1 MKTHPRL
8 RQAVLA
14 ILALSGASLLV
25 APAAHAAP
33 ISAVFTQ
40 GVLVV
45 NGDAVDNTIVVS
57 RTSSGKLQVNGGAVK
72 VKGNPTISNTSRV
85 QLFGQGGN
93 DVLSI
98 DELNGPMPPAD
109 LFGGAGNDTLTGG
122 SGADRV
128 YGQAGTDRLVTNSG
142 PGADL
147 VEGGEGED
155 TVEVTGTDG
164 AETLTVTANGTRVR
178 FDRLDQG
185 AFNLDIG
192 AVEHLTVN
200 ARGGADTFSA
210 TGNLAALI
218 TLGVDG
224 GSGND
229 SISGSNGNDTLAG
242 GDGDDFVDG
251 QQGQDATLLG
261 AGNDVFQWDPGDS
274 SENVDG
280 AAGTDRLVFNGSSAT
295 EQIGL
300 GANGASARLTRDIA
314 AITLGLDHL
323 ERVDVRTFASTDTVT
338 VDDLTGTDVADV
350 RVDLAAFG
358 GAGDAAADTVVVKG
372 GSGNDVAD
380 VVADG
385 AAYTVTGLRAA
396 VAVTGAENG
405 DSLTLNG
412 QGGGDTATVHGTD
425 AADTIDA
432 AVVNGVVGV
441 FRNTG
446 NVRVALDDVESLRL
460 DPEQGADSVFVGDL
474 TGGDV
479 TNVHVSAAD
488 GAADTVSVTGTQG
501 DDAVVLSGTQVAGTP
516 AMVTLDAVDAD
527 LDALVLNGLGGDDS
541 INAGAAASGQV
552 RLAIN
557 GGLGI
562 DTITGS
568 GGGDVVTGGD
578 GNDVVLLGGGDDSF
592 TWSPG
597 DDNDT
602 VDGQAGTDMLRF
614 NGSNIAEN
622 IGVVANGDRVR
633 ITRDIAVVTLDLGT
647 LERIDLALV
656 GGADNVTVGDLSGT
670 PVTVVNI
677 AAAGAGGT
685 PDGAQDSITVL
696 GTDGNDSAVV
706 TGLAPGTVE
715 VAGLAA
721 TVTITGTDGPLDRLT
736 LDVRGGDDYVDASD
750 LTNDAV
756 TLAIYGGEGADF
768 LIGGSGKDTLDGG
781 AHDDSALGGDGD
793 DVLIGG
799 DGDDVL
805 IGGAGVDT
813 LTGGEGD
820 DIEIQD

>member
-1 MKTHPRL
+1 MTVHLRPR
-8 RQAVLA
+8 RAALA
-14 ILALSGASLLV
+14 IVAISWAGLLV
-25 APAAHAAP
+25 APAAHAAT
-33 ISAVFTQ
+33 SAVFTQ

-45 NGDAVDNTIVVS
+45 NGDAANNTIVVS
-57 RTSSGKLQVNGGAVK
+57 RTSSGKLQVNGGAVRI
-72 VKGNPTISNTSRV
+72 KGNPTVSNTSRV
-85 QLFGQGGN
+85 QLFGQGGD

-109 LFGGAGNDTLTGG
+109 LFGAAGNDTLTGG

-128 YGQAGTDRLVTNSG
+128 YGQAGADRLVTNNG

-147 VEGGEGED
+147 VEGGDGED
-155 TVEVTGTDG
+155 TVEVNGIDG
-164 AETLTVTANGTRVR
+164 AETLTATANGTRVR

-185 AFNLDIG
+185 AFYLDIG
-192 AVEHLTVN
+192 AVEHLAVN
-200 ARGGADTFSA
+200 ARGGADTFGA

-218 TLGVDG
+218 TVSVDG

-229 SISGSNGNDTLAG
+229 TISGSNGNDTLAG
-242 GDGDDFVDG
+242 GDGNDFVDG
-251 QQGQDATLLG
+251 QQGQDVTGLG
-261 AGNDVFQWDPGDS
+261 AGDDVFQWDPGDS
-274 SENVDG
+274 SESVDG
-280 AAGTDRLVFNGSSAT
+280 AAGLDRLVFNGSSAT

-300 GANGASARLTRDIA
+300 AANGTSARLTRDIA

-323 ERVDVRTFASTDTVT
+323 ERVDVRAFASIDTVT

-350 RVDLAAFG
+350 RVDLGAFG

-380 VVADG
+380 VVGDG
-385 AAYTVTGLRAA
+385 TAYTVTGLRAA

-405 DSLTLNG
+405 DNFALNG
-412 QGGGDTATVHGTD
+412 QGGVDTVTVHGTD
-425 AADTIDA
+425 AVDTIDA

-446 NVRVALDDVESLRL
+446 NVRIALDEVENLRL
-460 DPEQGADSVFVGDL
+460 NPEQGADAVSVGDM

-479 TNVHVSAAD
+479 TSIHVSAAD
-488 GAADTVSVTGTQG
+488 GAADIVSVTGTPGG
-501 DDAVVLSGTQVAGTP
+501 DVVVVSGVQVTGTP
-516 AMVTLDAVDAD
+516 AAVTIGAADAD
-527 LDALVLNGLGGDDS
+527 LDTLVLNGLGGDDS
-541 INAGAAASGQV
+541 INADAAASGHV

-568 GGGDVVTGGD
+568 GSGDAVTGGD
-578 GNDVVLLGGGDDSF
+578 GNDVVLLGGGDDTF
-592 TWSPG
+592 VWSPG
-597 DDNDT
+597 DDNDIL
-602 VDGQAGTDMLRF
+602 DGQGGTDALRF
-614 NGSNIAEN
+614 NGANIAEN
-622 IGVVANGDRVR
+622 IGIVANGNRVH
-633 ITRDIAVVTLDLGT
+633 ITRDIAVVSLDLGT
-647 LERIDLALV
+647 LERIDFAPV
-656 GGADNVTVGDLSGT
+656 GGADNVTVGGLSGT
-670 PVTVVNI
+670 PVTLVNI

-696 GTDGNDSAVV
+696 GSDGNDSAVV
-706 TGLAPGTVE
+706 TGLVPGTVE
-715 VAGLAA
+715 VTGLAA
-721 TVTITGTDGPLDRLT
+721 TIAITGTDGPLDRLT

-756 TLAIYGGEGADF
+756 TLTIFGGDGADF

-781 AHDDSALGGDGD
+781 AHDDGVLGGDGD

>member
-1 MKTHPRL
+1 MTTHYRPRL
-8 RQAVLA
+8 AALAVLA
-14 ILALSGASLLV
+14 LPGASLLITPV
-25 APAAHAAP
+25 AHAAP

-45 NGDAVDNTIVVS
+45 NGDATDNTIVVS

-72 VKGNPTISNTSRV
+72 VKGNPTFANTTRV

-93 DVLSI
+93 DVLRI

-109 LFGGAGNDTLTGG
+109 LFGAAGNDTLTGG

-128 YGQAGTDRLVTNSG
+128 YGQAGTDRLVTNGG

-155 TVEVTGTDG
+155 TVEFNGTDG
-164 AETLTVTANGTRVR
+164 AETLTATANGTRVR
-178 FDRLDQG
+178 FDRLGQG
-185 AFNLDIG
+185 AFYLDIG
-192 AVEHLTVN
+192 AVENLVVN
-200 ARGGADTFSA
+200 ANGGADTFTA
-210 TGNLAALI
+210 TGNLASLI
-218 TLGVDG
+218 KLNVDG
-224 GSGND
+224 GSGD
-229 SISGSNGNDTLAG
+229 DTISGSNGNDTLAG
-242 GDGDDFVDG
+242 GDGNDFVDG

-261 AGNDVFQWDPGDS
+261 AGDDIFQWDPGDS
-274 SENVDG
+274 SEDVDG
-280 AAGTDRLVFNGSSAT
+280 ASGSDRLVFNGSSAA
-295 EQIGL
+295 EVIGL
-300 GANGASARLTRDIA
+300 AANGTSARLTRDIA
-314 AITLGLDHL
+314 AITLGLDGL
-323 ERVDVRTFASTDTVT
+323 ERVDLRTYAGIDTVT
-338 VDDLTGTDVADV
+338 VDDLAGTDVADV

-372 GSGNDVAD
+372 GSGNDLAD

-385 AAYTVTGLRAA
+385 TTYDVTGLRAA

-405 DSLTLNG
+405 DGLTLNG
-412 QGGGDTATVHGTD
+412 QSGVDGVTFHGTD
-425 AADTIDA
+425 AVDAIDA
-432 AVVNGVVGV
+432 AMVNGVATVL
-441 FRNTG
+441 RNTG
-446 NVRVALDDVESLRL
+446 NVRVALDDVEHLRL
-460 DPEQGADSVFVGDL
+460 DPHQGADSVSVGDL

-479 TNVHVSAAD
+479 VDVHVSAAD

-501 DDAVVLSGTQVAGTP
+501 DDALVLSGSQVTGTP
-516 AMVTLDAVDAD
+516 ATVTVGATDAD
-527 LDALVLNGLGGDDS
+527 LDTLVLNGLGGNDS
-541 INAGAAASGQV
+541 INAGGAASGQV
-552 RLAIN
+552 RLTIN

-568 GGGDVVTGGD
+568 GGNDTVTGGD
-578 GNDVVLLGGGDDSF
+578 GNDVVLLGGGDDRYA
-592 TWSPG
+592 WSPG

-602 VDGQAGTDMLRF
+602 VDGQGGTDMLRF
-614 NGSNIAEN
+614 NGANVAEN
-622 IGVVANGDRVR
+622 LAIVADGDRVR
-633 ITRDIAVVTLDLGT
+633 LTRDIAAVTLDLGT
-647 LERIDLALV
+647 LEQIDLVPV
-656 GGADNVTVGDLSGT
+656 GGADNITVGDLSGT
-670 PVTVVNI
+670 PVSAVDI

-696 GTDGNDSAVV
+696 GTDGDDSAVV
-706 TGLAPGTVE
+706 TGLVPGTVE
-715 VAGLAA
+715 VTGLAA
-721 TVTITGTDGPLDRLT
+721 TVTITGTDGPLDRLI
-736 LDVRGGDDYVDASD
+736 LDVRGGDDNVDASD

-756 TLAIYGGEGADF
+756 SLTVYGGEGADF

-781 AHDDSALGGDGD
+781 PHDDGALGGDGD